1 MVKVIMS
8 TYSEDDLLLLS
19 GIQHF
24 AYCERQWA
32 LIHVEQQWLE
42 NVRTVEGRHLHER
55 VHNPDLIEKRGDLLV
70 ARSLPVVSWRLGLYG
85 MIDLAEFHR
94 VSPDQGGIKLPNR
107 EGFWLPK
114 PVEYKRGKPKPDDR
128 DEVQLCAQGICL
140 EEMLQ
145 ARIDEGDLY
154 YGENRRRITVA
165 FDLALRN
172 RVEELSRRMHQVF
185 ATGITPPAEKG
196 RRCSLC
202 SLKDVCL
209 PDLTRKS
216 KPVMGYIR
224 KEINDSP
231 P

>member
-1 MVKVIMS
+1 MKT
-8 TYSEDDLLLLS
+8 TYSDDDLLLLS

-32 LIHVEQQWLE
+32 LIHIEQQWQE
-42 NVRTVEGRHLHER
+42 NVKTVEGRHLHER
-55 VHNPDLIEKRGDLLV
+55 VHNPDLIEKRGALLI
-70 ARSLPVVSWRLGLYG
+70 ARSLPVVSRWLGLYG
-85 MIDLAEFHR
+85 VMDLVEFHR
-94 VSPDQGGIKLPNR
+94 AGSEPDGTELPDR

-128 DEVQLCAQGICL
+128 DEVQLCAEAICL

-145 ARIDEGDLY
+145 VRIDKGDLY
-154 YGENRRRITVA
+154 YGENRRRVLVS
-165 FDLALRN
+165 FDPALRG

-185 ATGITPPAEKG
+185 EKGITPPAKKDH
-196 RRCSLC
+196 RCSLC
-202 SLKDVCL
+202 SLKNVCM

-216 KPVMGYIR
+216 RSVKSYIE
-224 KEINDSP
+224 KEIDNSP

>member
-1 MVKVIMS
+1 MNTI
-8 TYSEDDLLLLS
+8 YSEDDLLLLS

-32 LIHVEQQWLE
+32 LIHVEKQWLE
-42 NVRTVEGRHLHER
+42 NVKTVEGRHLHER
-55 VHNPDLIEKRGDLLV
+55 VHNPDLIEKRGDLLT
-70 ARSLPVVSWRLGLYG
+70 ARSLPIVSLRLGLYG
-85 MIDLAEFHR
+85 MLDLLEFHQTG
-94 VSPDQGGIKLPNR
+94 PGQGGTKLSNR

-114 PVEYKRGKPKPDDR
+114 PVEYKRGKAKPDDR

-145 ARIDEGDLY
+145 IRIDEGDLY
-154 YGENRRRITVA
+154 YGENRRRVVVA
-165 FDLALRN
+165 FDSALRS

-185 ATGITPPAEKG
+185 ENGITPPAEKG
-196 RRCSLC
+196 NHCNLC

-209 PDLTRKS
+209 PSLTKKS
-216 KPVMGYIR
+216 RSVKDYIE
-224 KEINDSP
+224 KEIGDSP

>member
-1 MVKVIMS
+1 MNT

-42 NVRTVEGRHLHER
+42 NVKTVEGRHLHER

-70 ARSLPVVSWRLGLYG
+70 TRSLPIVSWRLGLYG
-85 MIDLAEFHR
+85 MMDLTEFHR
-94 VSPDQGGIKLPNR
+94 VGSDQGGIKLPNR

-145 ARIDEGDLY
+145 ARIEEGALY
-154 YGENRRRITVA
+154 YGENRRRVTVG
-165 FDLALRN
+165 FDSVLRG

-185 ATGITPPAEKG
+185 ESGTTPSAEKG

-224 KEINDSP
+224 KEIGDSP